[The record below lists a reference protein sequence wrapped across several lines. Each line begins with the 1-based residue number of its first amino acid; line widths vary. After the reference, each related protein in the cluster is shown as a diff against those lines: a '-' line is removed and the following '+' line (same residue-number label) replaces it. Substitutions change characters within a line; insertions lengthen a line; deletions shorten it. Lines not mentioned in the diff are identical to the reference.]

1 MLNICKDI
9 RKLTVYILSEKV
21 KITNLKLEMYLYGYS
36 FLNYK
41 KIKEV
46 LFFFIIVKTTFKI
59 WLFSWW
65 FA

>member
-1 MLNICKDI
+1 M
-9 RKLTVYILSEKV
+9 LSEKV